1 VQHHQ
6 DRQDG
11 VAAAPAREDQVRAA
25 ALRLFKE
32 KGYHAT
38 SMRDIAA
45 AVGINKGSLYSYI
58 KSKED
63 LLIPVFEQAQ
73 GVLTSQIEH
82 ICADASLSPTD
93 RLKRAIHA
101 HVMAVADNL
110 DVLTVYL
117 SEWRQLAAES
127 LALNRDQRARYA
139 FLFHEILREGVASGE
154 FRPMDT
160 RIVMLGMIGMC
171 NYLFRWYRPE
181 GRLSP
186 DEVADAL
193 IEMVMQGVVASHESR
208 VTSQVPSG
216 ERRHQPG

>member
-1 VQHHQ
+1 MRGSVQ
-6 DRQDG
+6 DTDERLNG
-11 VAAAPAREDQVRAA
+11 AAPAREDQVRAA

-38 SMRDIAA
+38 SMRDIAE

-63 LLIPVFEQAQ
+63 LLVPVFEQAQ
-73 GVLTSQIEH
+73 GVLLRQIEQ
-82 ICADASLSPTD
+82 ISADTTATPTE

-101 HVMAVADNL
+101 HVTAVADNL

-117 SEWRQLAAES
+117 SEWRQLATES
-127 LALNRDQRARYA
+127 LATNRTQRERYA
-139 FLFHEILREGVASGE
+139 ALFHQILRDGVAAGE

-171 NYLFRWYRPE
+171 NYLFRWYRPD
-181 GRLSP
+181 GRLTP
-186 DEVADAL
+186 DQVADTL
-193 IEMVMQGVVASHESR
+193 IDLVMRGVSAS
-208 VTSQVPSG
+208 
-216 ERRHQPG
+216 

>member
-1 VQHHQ
+1 M
-6 DRQDG
+6 
-11 VAAAPAREDQVRAA
+11 AAAPAREDQVRAA
-25 ALRLFKE
+25 ALRLFRE

-63 LLIPVFEQAQ
+63 LLVPVFEQAQ
-73 GVLTSQIEH
+73 GVLTSQIEQ
-82 ICADASLSPTD
+82 ICADASLSATE
-93 RLKRAIHA
+93 RLQRAIHA
-101 HVMAVADNL
+101 HVTAVADNL

-117 SEWRQLAAES
+117 SEWRQLATES
-127 LALNRDQRARYA
+127 LATNRDQRARYA
-139 FLFHEILREGVASGE
+139 FLFHEILRDGIASGE

-171 NYLFRWYRPE
+171 NYLFRWYRPD

-186 DEVADAL
+186 DQVADAL
-193 IEMVMQGVVASHESR
+193 IDMVMQGVAS
-208 VTSQVPSG
+208 G
-216 ERRHQPG
+216 

>member
-1 VQHHQ
+1 VQDTQ
-6 DRQDG
+6 ERLNG
-11 VAAAPAREDQVRAA
+11 APAREDQVRAA

-38 SMRDIAA
+38 SMRDIAE

-63 LLIPVFEQAQ
+63 LLVPVFEQAQ
-73 GVLTSQIEH
+73 GVLLSQLEQIS
-82 ICADASLSPTD
+82 AATDLSATE

-101 HVMAVADNL
+101 HVTAVADNL

-117 SEWRQLAAES
+117 SEYRQLATES
-127 LALNRDQRARYA
+127 LATNRHQRERHAA
-139 FLFHEILREGVASGE
+139 LFHQILRDGVASGE

-181 GRLSP
+181 GRLVP
-186 DEVADAL
+186 DQIADEL
-193 IEMVMQGVVASHESR
+193 IEMLMHGVSSAS
-208 VTSQVPSG
+208 V
-216 ERRHQPG
+216 

>member
-1 VQHHQ
+1 VQ
-6 DRQDG
+6 DTEARQNG
-11 VAAAPAREDQVRAA
+11 SAAAVGREDQVRAA

-38 SMRDIAA
+38 SMRDIAE

-73 GVLTSQIEH
+73 GVLLREIEE
-82 ICADASLSPTD
+82 ISADTDSSPTE

-101 HVMAVADNL
+101 HVTAVAENL

-117 SEWRQLAAES
+117 SEWRQLATES
-127 LALNRDQRARYA
+127 LATNRSQREHYA
-139 FLFHEILREGVASGE
+139 TMFHQILRDGIASGE

-171 NYLFRWYRPE
+171 NYLFRWYRPD
-181 GRLSP
+181 GRLTP
-186 DEVADAL
+186 DSIADEL
-193 IEMVMQGVVASHESR
+193 IEMVMRGVQG
-208 VTSQVPSG
+208 G
-216 ERRHQPG
+216 

>member
-1 VQHHQ
+1 MQHRH

-73 GVLTSQIEH
+73 GVLLSQIEQ
-82 ICADASLSPTD
+82 ISTDASLSPTL

-101 HVMAVADNL
+101 HVTAVADNL

-117 SEWRQLAAES
+117 SEWRQLATES
-127 LALNRDQRARYA
+127 LATNRDQRARYA
-139 FLFHEILREGVASGE
+139 FLFHEILRDGVASGE

-171 NYLFRWYRPE
+171 NYLFRWYRPD
-181 GRLSP
+181 GRLTP
-186 DEVADAL
+186 DQIADDL
-193 IEMVMQGVVASHESR
+193 IEMVMRGVARDQEVRTGSASR
-208 VTSQVPSG
+208 
-216 ERRHQPG
+216 

>member
-1 VQHHQ
+1 VQQ
-6 DRQDG
+6 IDDRQNG
-11 VAAAPAREDQVRAA
+11 AAATPAREDQVRAA

-38 SMRDIAA
+38 SMRDIAE

-73 GVLTSQIEH
+73 GVLVREIEQITADTST
-82 ICADASLSPTD
+82 SPTE

-101 HVMAVADNL
+101 HVTAVADNL

-117 SEWRQLAAES
+117 SEWRQLATES
-127 LALNRDQRARYA
+127 LATNRYQRERYA
-139 FLFHEILREGVASGE
+139 AMFHEILRDGMAAGE
-154 FRPMDT
+154 FRQMDT

-171 NYLFRWYRPE
+171 NYLFRWYRPD
-181 GRLSP
+181 GRLTP
-186 DEVADAL
+186 AQIADEL
-193 IEMVMQGVVASHESR
+193 IDMVMRGVSS
-208 VTSQVPSG
+208 
-216 ERRHQPG
+216 

>member
-1 VQHHQ
+1 VT
-6 DRQDG
+6 
-11 VAAAPAREDQVRAA
+11 AAPAREDQVRAA

-38 SMRDIAA
+38 SMRDIAE

-63 LLIPVFEQAQ
+63 LLVPVFEQAQ
-73 GVLTSQIEH
+73 GVLLSQIES
-82 ICADASLSPTD
+82 ITADTSCPPTE

-101 HVMAVADNL
+101 HVTAVADNL

-117 SEWRQLAAES
+117 SEWRQLATEL
-127 LALNRDQRARYA
+127 LATNRHQRERYSA
-139 FLFHEILREGVASGE
+139 LFHSILTDGVATGE

-171 NYLFRWYRPE
+171 NYLFRWYRPD
-181 GRLSP
+181 GRLTP
-186 DEVADAL
+186 DQIADEL
-193 IEMVMQGVVASHESR
+193 IEMVIRGVQAN
-208 VTSQVPSG
+208 Q
-216 ERRHQPG
+216 

>member
-1 VQHHQ
+1 VP
-6 DRQDG
+6 DRADG
-11 VAAAPAREDQVRAA
+11 RDGLGITTSPPGSGLNARQEQVRAA

-38 SMRDIAA
+38 SMRDIAE

-63 LLIPVFEQAQ
+63 LLVPVFEQAQ
-73 GVLTSQIEH
+73 GVLLSEIEQIA
-82 ICADASLSPTD
+82 ADASLSPTE

-101 HVMAVADNL
+101 HVTAVADNL

-117 SEWRQLAAES
+117 SEWRQLATES
-127 LALNRDQRARYA
+127 LAVNRHQRERYA
-139 FLFHEILREGVASGE
+139 SLFHQILRDGIAAGE

-181 GRLSP
+181 GRLTP
-186 DEVADAL
+186 DEIADEL
-193 IEMVMQGVVASHESR
+193 ILMVMGGVAPRAS
-208 VTSQVPSG
+208 
-216 ERRHQPG
+216 

>member
-1 VQHHQ
+1 MQDRH

-73 GVLTSQIEH
+73 GVLLSQIEQ
-82 ICADASLSPTD
+82 ISADASQSPTE

-101 HVMAVADNL
+101 HVTAVADNL

-117 SEWRQLAAES
+117 SEWRQLATES
-127 LALNRDQRARYA
+127 LATNRDQRARYA
-139 FLFHEILREGVASGE
+139 YLFHEILRDGVASGE

-171 NYLFRWYRPE
+171 NYLFRWYRPD
-181 GRLSP
+181 GRLTP
-186 DEVADAL
+186 DQIADDL
-193 IEMVMQGVVASHESR
+193 IEMVMRGVAQDQEVRTRSASR
-208 VTSQVPSG
+208 
-216 ERRHQPG
+216 

>member
-1 VQHHQ
+1 MEEIGG
-6 DRQDG
+6 RQDG
-11 VAAAPAREDQVRAA
+11 IATVGPREEQVRAA

-38 SMRDIAA
+38 SMRDIAS

-58 KSKED
+58 KTKED
-63 LLIPVFEQAQ
+63 LLIPVFEQAM
-73 GVLTSQIEH
+73 GVLLAEIEQLT
-82 ICADASLSPTD
+82 ADRSLTPTM

-101 HVMAVADNL
+101 HVSAVANNL

-127 LALNRDQRARYA
+127 LATNRTQRERYA
-139 FLFHEILREGVASGE
+139 ALFHDILRDGIAAGE

-171 NYLFRWYRPE
+171 NYLFRWYRPD
-181 GRLSP
+181 GRLAP
-186 DEVADAL
+186 DQIADEL
-193 IEMVMQGVVASHESR
+193 IEMVMQGVKA
-208 VTSQVPSG
+208 T
-216 ERRHQPG
+216 

>member
-1 VQHHQ
+1 
-6 DRQDG
+6 

-45 AVGINKGSLYSYI
+45 AVDINNGSLYSYI

-63 LLIPVFEQAQ
+63 LLVPVFEQAQ
-73 GVLTSQIEH
+73 GVLLSEIEQISG
-82 ICADASLSPTD
+82 DASLSPTE

-101 HVMAVADNL
+101 HVTAVADNL

-117 SEWRQLAAES
+117 SEWRQLGTES
-127 LALNRDQRARYA
+127 LATNRDQRAHYSY
-139 FLFHEILREGVASGE
+139 LFHEILRDGVAAGE
-154 FRPMDT
+154 FRHMDT

-171 NYLFRWYRPE
+171 NYLFRWYRPD
-181 GRLSP
+181 GRLTP
-186 DEVADAL
+186 DQIADEL
-193 IEMVMQGVVASHESR
+193 IEMVMRGVATH
-208 VTSQVPSG
+208 PDDA
-216 ERRHQPG
+216 

>member
-1 VQHHQ
+1 
-6 DRQDG
+6 
-11 VAAAPAREDQVRAA
+11 VAAAPAREEQVRAA

-38 SMRDIAA
+38 SMRDIAT

-63 LLIPVFEQAQ
+63 LLVPVFEQAQ
-73 GVLTSQIEH
+73 GVLLAEIEQIS
-82 ICADASLSPTD
+82 ADASLSPTE

-117 SEWRQLAAES
+117 SEWRQLATES
-127 LALNRDQRARYA
+127 LATNRDQRARYSY
-139 FLFHEILREGVASGE
+139 LFHEILRDGVAAEE

-181 GRLSP
+181 GRLTP
-186 DEVADAL
+186 DQIADEL
-193 IEMVMQGVVASHESR
+193 IEMVMQGVRASGH
-208 VTSQVPSG
+208 
-216 ERRHQPG
+216 

>member
-1 VQHHQ
+1 M
-6 DRQDG
+6 
-11 VAAAPAREDQVRAA
+11 PAREDQVRAA

-38 SMRDIAA
+38 SMRDIAE

-73 GVLTSQIEH
+73 GVLVREIEQITADTS
-82 ICADASLSPTD
+82 ASPTE

-101 HVMAVADNL
+101 HVTAVADNL

-117 SEWRQLAAES
+117 SEWRQLATES
-127 LALNRDQRARYA
+127 LATNRFQRERYA
-139 FLFHEILREGVASGE
+139 AMFHDILRDGMAAGE
-154 FRPMDT
+154 FRQMDS

-171 NYLFRWYRPE
+171 NYLFRWYRPD
-181 GRLSP
+181 GRLTP
-186 DEVADAL
+186 AQIADEL
-193 IEMVMQGVVASHESR
+193 IDMVMRGVSS
-208 VTSQVPSG
+208 
-216 ERRHQPG
+216 

>member
-1 VQHHQ
+1 M
-6 DRQDG
+6 
-11 VAAAPAREDQVRAA
+11 AAAPAREDQVRAA

-63 LLIPVFEQAQ
+63 LLVPVFEQAQ
-73 GVLTSQIEH
+73 GVLLSEIEQISG
-82 ICADASLSPTD
+82 DASLSPTE

-110 DVLTVYL
+110 DILTVYL
-117 SEWRQLAAES
+117 SEWRQLGTES
-127 LALNRDQRARYA
+127 LATNRDQRAHYSY
-139 FLFHEILREGVASGE
+139 LFHQILRDGVATGE
-154 FRPMDT
+154 FREMDT

-171 NYLFRWYRPE
+171 NYLFRWYRPD
-181 GRLSP
+181 GRLTP
-186 DEVADAL
+186 DQIADEL
-193 IEMVMQGVVASHESR
+193 IEMVMQGVAARRDAS
-208 VTSQVPSG
+208 
-216 ERRHQPG
+216 

>member
-1 VQHHQ
+1 VHDTE
-6 DRQDG
+6 DRHNG
-11 VAAAPAREDQVRAA
+11 LAAAPAREVQVRAA

-73 GVLTSQIEH
+73 GVLTSQIEQ
-82 ICADASLSPTD
+82 ICADANLSATE

-101 HVMAVADNL
+101 HVTAVADNL
-110 DVLTVYL
+110 DILTVYL
-117 SEWRQLAAES
+117 SEWRQLGTES
-127 LALNRDQRARYA
+127 LATNRDQRARYA
-139 FLFHEILREGVASGE
+139 YLFHEILRDGIAAGE

-181 GRLSP
+181 GRLTP
-186 DEVADAL
+186 EQVADEL
-193 IEMVMQGVVASHESR
+193 IEMVMQGVA
-208 VTSQVPSG
+208 PSSS
-216 ERRHQPG
+216 

>member
-1 VQHHQ
+1 VHDSN
-6 DRQDG
+6 DRHNG
-11 VAAAPAREDQVRAA
+11 LAAAPAREDQVRAA

-73 GVLTSQIEH
+73 GVLTSQIEQ
-82 ICADASLSPTD
+82 ICADANLSATE

-101 HVMAVADNL
+101 HVTAVADNL
-110 DVLTVYL
+110 DILTVYL
-117 SEWRQLAAES
+117 SEWRQLGTES
-127 LALNRDQRARYA
+127 LATNRDQRARYA
-139 FLFHEILREGVASGE
+139 FLFHEILSEGMASGE

-181 GRLSP
+181 GRLTP
-186 DEVADAL
+186 DQVADEL
-193 IEMVMQGVVASHESR
+193 IDMVMQGVA
-208 VTSQVPSG
+208 VTPRTQEVNAGSALT
-216 ERRHQPG
+216 